1 MTPPCA
7 YIGSAYAV
15 NKEVLKLLSERE
27 LPMENYLIRISL
39 FVALTCVWQSAN
51 AGEVKLLPA
60 SNSLYISMA
69 VLKRATQDKLHDVV
83 IFDKQSFHVEEN
95 KIPIGT
101 LVSGRGML
109 SDQGREN
116 STCFVAIAKQ
126 GGLIELVL
134 TIGVN
139 DWEAESCMDVNAIG
153 LISNK
158 TVAGRARVVIVYKT
172 ASPSAG
178 VHEPVVL
185 SWDIQANRLEID
197 LESSKKASLAGAT
210 TILGIRKAL
219 KK

>member
-1 MTPPCA
+1 
-7 YIGSAYAV
+7 
-15 NKEVLKLLSERE
+15 
-27 LPMENYLIRISL
+27 MENYLIRISL

-60 SNSLYISMA
+60 SNSLNISMA

-126 GGLIELVL
+126 GGLIDLLL
-134 TIGVN
+134 TVGIN
-139 DWEAESCMDVNAIG
+139 DWETESCIDVNAVG
-153 LISNK
+153 LITKK
-158 TVAGRARVVIVYKT
+158 TVAGRVQIVIVYKA
-172 ASPSAG
+172 ASASAD
-178 VHEPVVL
+178 VNEPVVL
-185 SWDIQANRLEID
+185 CWDIQAHRLEID
-197 LESSKKASLAGAT
+197 VESSKKASLAGAT
-210 TILGIRKAL
+210 TIPNIRKVL
-219 KK
+219 RK